1 MKMKTTLALFAAM
14 AAVMAVPLSADAKE
28 FTDVA
33 SDHWYYD
40 YVSEI
45 SDKGIMTGKDAAGTV
60 FAPAGEYSACAVC
73 DGSVPYG
80 GESGGEVQLSI

>member
-60 FAPAGEYSACAVC
+60 FAPA
-73 DGSVPYG
+73 
-80 GESGGEVQLSI
+80 EVFRVRSLRRFCTVWRGVRR